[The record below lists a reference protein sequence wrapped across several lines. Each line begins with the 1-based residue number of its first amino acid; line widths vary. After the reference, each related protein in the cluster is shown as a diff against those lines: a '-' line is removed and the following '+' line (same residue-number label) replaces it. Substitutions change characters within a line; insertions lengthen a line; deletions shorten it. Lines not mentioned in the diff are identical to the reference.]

1 MDTNDLLKH
10 SRSRFDH
17 HQART
22 VLREKY
28 QAKLNFAH
36 KGGMFMASPEMI
48 VFLNLYQDDDIVI
61 QDLYQN
67 PVRVNAAE
75 LKQEMQT
82 RFTEQMNAWS
92 VEYEQ
97 LSQLR

>member
-1 MDTNDLLKH
+1 MDTNDLLTH

-36 KGGMFMASPEMI
+36 KGGMFLACPEMI
-48 VFLNLYQDDDIVI
+48 VFLNLYQNDDIVI
-61 QDLYQN
+61 PDLYQN

-75 LKQEMQT
+75 LKQEMQS
-82 RFTEQMNAWS
+82 RFSEQMNAWL
-92 VEYEQ
+92 VEHEQ